1 MTWDKL
7 GPKDQ
12 AKPMSSQPNGPDGPG
27 WWSEPSRPAPRQ
39 SASVRSGGTAQTVRG
54 TTQAR
59 PDGNG
64 SSNGSS
70 IPANGILEARRSTAP
85 RTGGRTRSR
94 NGNGSVRLVVGFA
107 LGAFGALFLAAA
119 AVFGLSRAYDGKI
132 LPGVHAGSLDLSG
145 LTRDEAVSEIDS
157 TYAYLGQGK
166 ITLTTP
172 VGTETIT
179 YAQAGRGPDAA
190 VMADLAM
197 AEGRGNDPLSSA
209 ASTLRTFTGG
219 ATIPVIVKLDPMALE
234 TKLHELTDSSL
245 VPPKDASV
253 TVSGTD
259 FKVVPGTTGRGIDE
273 TTIASGLIDQLATVD
288 APSELQ
294 AGGTFVTVNPNVTD
308 AQAQAAI
315 DSAARMSV
323 DVTLTNG
330 DKTWKIAAATIR
342 SWIVFGVRTDGTYG
356 PVVDPAPV
364 KTFVAT
370 LAKDVNVNP
379 VEPTVI
385 SKSGAPNGLTAGKPG
400 VALDVDATSQA
411 IEAYLDGLGS
421 GGASAGAAVALVVND
436 VQPTITDPALTGFV
450 VVSQVVT
457 TYFPGES
464 NGNGVNIAL
473 PAQLLN
479 GQVVGIG
486 EQFSM
491 LQRVGPIDAA
501 HGWKMGGVIKN
512 GESNHT
518 GAMGGGICSASTT
531 MFQVAALAGLQIDER
546 HAHFYWISRYAL
558 ATPAVP
564 KGIVGLD
571 ATVYSNGS
579 TTWDMRFTNDTQYP
593 IVIKSWISGG
603 RSQAAIHIQ
612 LWSKPNGR
620 TTVFSKPVVTDQV
633 AASDGTT
640 YVPSLPAGQ
649 KTYRK
654 EYPTPGFSAVVSRT
668 VTDATGALI
677 HHETYTSHYTKVDGL
692 LEIAGTPKPSQ
703 TPTPSQGPS
712 TPPPATSP
720 TPTPKQPTP
729 TPKQPTPTPTP
740 KPSPSAPTSDLAPA
754 DAPVSPA
761 PRTGIRKR
769 NFRR

>member
-1 MTWDKL
+1 
-7 GPKDQ
+7 
-12 AKPMSSQPNGPDGPG
+12 
-27 WWSEPSRPAPRQ
+27 
-39 SASVRSGGTAQTVRG
+39 VRSTGTAQTVRG

-70 IPANGILEARRSTAP
+70 TQANGILEARRSIAP

-107 LGAFGALFLAAA
+107 VGVFGALFLAAA
-119 AVFGLSRAYDGKI
+119 AVFGLSRAYEGKI

-145 LTRDEAVSEIDS
+145 LTRDEAVSKIDS

-166 ITLTTP
+166 ITVTTP

-179 YAQAGRGPDAA
+179 YEQAGRGPDAA
-190 VMADLAM
+190 AM
-197 AEGRGNDPLSSA
+197 AAAAMAAGRGNDPLSRV

-219 ATIPVIVKLDPMALE
+219 ASIPVIVKLDPMALE
-234 TKLHELTDSSL
+234 TKLRALTDSSR

-253 TVSGTD
+253 SVSGTD
-259 FKVVPGTTGRGIDE
+259 FKVVPATTGRGIDE

-294 AGGTFVTVNPNVTD
+294 AGGTFVTVQPNVTD

-315 DSAARMSV
+315 DSAGKMSV
-323 DVTLTNG
+323 EITLTSG
-330 DKTWKIAAATIR
+330 DKTWKIAAATVR
-342 SWIVFGVRTDGTYG
+342 SWIVFGVRSDGTYG
-356 PVVDPAPV
+356 PVADPTPV
-364 KTFVAT
+364 KGYVAT
-370 LAKDVNVNP
+370 LASEVNANP
-379 VEPTVI
+379 EEPRVI
-385 SKSGAPNGLTAGKPG
+385 YTSGKPNGLTAGKPG
-400 VALDVDATSQA
+400 LALDVDATSQA
-411 IEAYLDGLGS
+411 IEAYLDAFGS
-421 GGASAGAAVALVVND
+421 GGPNPGASIALATNV
-436 VQPTITDPALTGFV
+436 VQPTITDPALTDFV

-464 NGNGVNIAL
+464 NGDGVNIAL

-479 GQVVGIG
+479 GQVVGVG

-512 GESNHT
+512 GVSNHT
-518 GAMGGGICSASTT
+518 GAIGGGICSASTT
-531 MFQVAALAGLQIDER
+531 MFQAAALAGLKIDER
-546 HAHFYWISRYAL
+546 HAHFYWITRYAL
-558 ATPAVP
+558 STPSVP

-571 ATVYSNGS
+571 ATVYSNGN
-579 TTWDMRFTNDTQYP
+579 TIWDMRFTNDTNYP

-603 RSQAAIHIQ
+603 RSQAAIHVQ

-620 TTVFSKPVVTDQV
+620 KTVFSKPIVTDNV
-633 AASDGTT
+633 TASDGTQ

-654 EYPTPGFSAVVSRT
+654 EYPTAGFKAFVTRT
-668 VTDATGALI
+668 VTDASGAVLWYN
-677 HHETYTSHYTKVDGL
+677 EFTSSYTKVDGIL
-692 LEIAGTPKPSQ
+692 QIAGTPP
-703 TPTPSQGPS
+703 PTPGP
-712 TPPPATSP
+712 P
-720 TPTPKQPTP
+720 TPTPGPA
-729 TPKQPTPTPTP
+729 TPTPTP
-740 KPSPSAPTSDLAPA
+740 APTPVITPAPTDTPAPA
-754 DAPVSPA
+754 A
-761 PRTGIRKR
+761 RKR

>member
-7 GPKDQ
+7 EPRDQ
-12 AKPMSSQPNGPDGPG
+12 AKPMSSQPSGLDGPG
-27 WWSEPSRPAPRQ
+27 WWSEPSRPAPKQ
-39 SASVRSGGTAQTVRG
+39 SASVRSTATAQTVRG

-59 PDGNG
+59 PDVNG

-70 IPANGILEARRSTAP
+70 TQANGILEARRSIAP

-94 NGNGSVRLVVGFA
+94 NSSGSARLVVGFA
-107 LGAFGALFLAAA
+107 VGAFGALFLAAA

-145 LTRDEAVSEIDS
+145 LTRDEAISKIDS
-157 TYAYLGQGK
+157 TYANLGQGK
-166 ITLTTP
+166 ITVTTP

-179 YAQAGRGPDAA
+179 YEQAGRGPDSTA
-190 VMADLAM
+190 MADAAM
-197 AEGRGNDPLSSA
+197 AAGRADDPFSST

-219 ATIPVIVKLDPMALE
+219 ASIPVIVKLDPMALE
-234 TKLHELTDSSL
+234 TKLHALTDSSL
-245 VPPKDASV
+245 VPAKDAKV
-253 TVSGTD
+253 VPSGTD
-259 FKVVPGTTGRGIDE
+259 FKVVPGATGRGIDE
-273 TTIASGLIDQLATVD
+273 ATIASALIDQLAKAD

-294 AGGTFVTVNPNVTD
+294 AGGAFVTVQPNVTD
-308 AQAQAAI
+308 KDAQAAI
-315 DSAARMSV
+315 DSAGKMSV

-330 DKTWKIAAATIR
+330 DKTWKINAATVR
-342 SWIVFGVRTDGTYG
+342 SWIVFGVRSDGTYG
-356 PVVDPAPV
+356 PVVDPTPV
-364 KTFVAT
+364 KTFVAA

-379 VEPTVI
+379 VEPKVI
-385 SKSGAPNGLTAGKPG
+385 YTAGAPNGLTAGKPG

-421 GGASAGAAVALVVND
+421 GGANTGAAVAVVVND

-464 NGNGVNIAL
+464 NGFGTNIAL

-479 GQVVGIG
+479 GQVVGVG

-501 HGWKMGGVIKN
+501 HGWKLGGVIEN
-512 GESNHT
+512 GQSNHT
-518 GAMGGGICSASTT
+518 GAIGGGICSASTT
-531 MFQVAALAGLQIDER
+531 MFQAAALAGLQINER
-546 HAHFYWISRYAL
+546 HAHFYWITRYAL
-558 ATPAVP
+558 VTPYAP
-564 KGIVGLD
+564 KGLVGLD
-571 ATVYSNGS
+571 ATVYSNGY

-620 TTVFSKPVVTDQV
+620 KTVFSKPVVTDQV
-633 AASDGTT
+633 KASDGTQ
-640 YVPSLPAGQ
+640 YVASLPAGQ

-654 EYPTPGFSAVVSRT
+654 EYPTAGFKASITRT
-668 VTDATGALI
+668 VTDATGAVL
-677 HHETYTSHYTKVDGL
+677 HYDAWSSSYTKVDGL
-692 LEIAGTPKPSQ
+692 LQIAGTPKPSQ
-703 TPTPSQGPS
+703 TPTPTPGPATPTPAV
-712 TPPPATSP
+712 TPPPAP
-720 TPTPKQPTP
+720 TPTP
-729 TPKQPTPTPTP
+729 
-740 KPSPSAPTSDLAPA
+740 SAT
-754 DAPVSPA
+754 
-761 PRTGIRKR
+761 RKR
-769 NFRR
+769 NFRRQA